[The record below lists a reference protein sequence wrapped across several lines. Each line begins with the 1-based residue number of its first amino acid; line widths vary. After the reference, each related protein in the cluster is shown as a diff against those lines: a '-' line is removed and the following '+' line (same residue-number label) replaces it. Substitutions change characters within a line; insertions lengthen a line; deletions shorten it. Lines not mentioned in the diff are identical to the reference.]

1 MTSSGNQHCA
11 SCIGTLL
18 FPMSMIADLAW
29 CAMLLQLDVV
39 GLYDDE
45 DHPMT
50 IEPRP
55 QITHTENMVELGPV
69 FLRYASLK
77 ATYTPTHRH
86 ADRNSSHPSW
96 GRSNLNH

>member
-55 QITHTENMVELGPV
+55 QM
-69 FLRYASLK
+69 
-77 ATYTPTHRH
+77 
-86 ADRNSSHPSW
+86 
-96 GRSNLNH
+96 